1 VALSGPVLVVPL
13 LATAPVQAP
22 EAEQLVT
29 LVDDQVSVAAPPGAM
44 LLGVAVSATVGVGG
58 GVTVTVTDC
67 AALPPG
73 PVQVSVN
80 RALAVSV
87 PVGAEPLG
95 ALAPL
100 HPPLA
105 VQASASVDDQDRV
118 DEPLNSTVVGEA
130 DSVTLGVGGGLT
142 LTVTLWLALPPAP
155 VQVRV

>member
-22 EAEQLVT
+22 EVEQLVA
-29 LVDDQVSVAAPPGAM
+29 LVDDHVSVAAPPGAT

-80 RALAVSV
+80 RVLAVSV

-100 HPPLA
+100 HPPPA

>member
-1 VALSGPVLVVPL
+1 MALSAPVLVVPL

-22 EAEQLVT
+22 DAKQLVA
-29 LVDDQVSVAAPPGAM
+29 LVDDQVSVAAPPGAT

-80 RALAVSV
+80 RVLAVSV

-100 HPPLA
+100 HPPPA